1 MDNVWE
7 FVEFSLLGLLSGGVL
22 ALIGLSFVLVY
33 KGTRAVNFAV
43 GEIMMFGAYMY
54 YAAHVTLKLPPLFAF
69 AVALGLVTLLSIL
82 IERAVLRPLA
92 GQPVISVL
100 MATIGLASVLHGFV
114 EAVWGG
120 DTLEVPPLVP
130 RMPLRFAEVVIPG
143 AALGNFAI
151 AAALITGFLLFF
163 HYSRTGIALR
173 ATASDPVTAST
184 MGINVRYAQRLTWIL
199 AGAVGTMAGVLIGA
213 SGGLS
218 PLLAST
224 ALSVFAVIILGGMDS
239 VLGVIV
245 ASLLIGWLESVVV
258 GYVGGKVRDV
268 LPYLV
273 VLAILVVKPYGLFGS
288 RDIER
293 L

>member
-1 MDNVWE
+1 MRIGVFHETYASEERLWDSRTQRIWMAV
-7 FVEFSLLGLLSGGVL
+7 FALALCALPLYGSDYVL
-22 ALIGLSFVLVY
+22 AIACIIGIHIV
-33 KGTRAVNFAV
+33 
-43 GEIMMFGAYMY
+43 
-54 YAAHVTLKLPPLFAF
+54 
-69 AVALGLVTLLSIL
+69 
-82 IERAVLRPLA
+82 
-92 GQPVISVL
+92 
-100 MATIGLASVLHGFV
+100 
-114 EAVWGG
+114 
-120 DTLEVPPLVP
+120 
-130 RMPLRFAEVVIPG
+130 

-151 AAALITGFLLFF
+151 AAAVITGFLLFF